1 MVRSAPVRRCS
12 QAAACLWAASAAALA
27 TLSLVLAGGAGAQ
40 DATDLRERNADL
52 AARSRSAILELYA
65 LDSRLSAARA
75 RVKAVRGELA
85 RLENERRV
93 ARGRLRVAER
103 AVAIADRR
111 LGERVRQL
119 YENGESDPVA
129 ILLGATSI
137 EDAVTG
143 LDGLHRFARH
153 DQGVVAQARAARRE
167 LRRVA
172 RALEAREARVRSA
185 AAAAER
191 EAAALERT
199 RDARSSYVRRLAR
212 ERSLNAREIRRLEAA
227 ASAAQRRTRAVT
239 PPAAGA
245 HTVRPDANA
254 TLPGGGRTMNVVAV
268 GYSLRGRTATG
279 IPTGWGVVAVD
290 PSVIQLRTRM
300 STPVYDAAIGTYTA
314 PNFVSSPMHV

>member
-40 DATDLRERNADL
+40 DAAELRERNADL
-52 AARSRSAILELYA
+52 AARSRSAVLELYA
-65 LDSRLSAARA
+65 LDSRVSAARA

-85 RLENERRV
+85 RLEDERRV
-93 ARGRLRVAER
+93 ARARLRMAER

-153 DQGVVAQARAARRE
+153 DQGVVAQARAVRRE
-167 LRRVA
+167 LRGVA
-172 RALEAREARVRSA
+172 RALEVREIRLCSSSVVV
-185 AAAAER
+185 ER
-191 EAAALERT
+191 EAAVLERK
-199 RDARSSYVRRLAR
+199 R
-212 ERSLNAREIRRLEAA
+212 
-227 ASAAQRRTRAVT
+227 
-239 PPAAGA
+239 
-245 HTVRPDANA
+245 
-254 TLPGGGRTMNVVAV
+254 
-268 GYSLRGRTATG
+268 
-279 IPTGWGVVAVD
+279 VAVD
-290 PSVIQLRTRM
+290 SYVLLLLC
-300 STPVYDAAIGTYTA
+300 
-314 PNFVSSPMHV
+314 